1 MRLFITASNLMVSI
15 MIIIFIHTS
24 LIGQTIRNNEI
35 NASLNSS
42 MDYAYDKMMD
52 YYEDPS
58 FINNYI
64 YNSSTGRWE
73 INDAKK
79 NEVIDALMT
88 EFCGALKAQ
97 KMSVTTLTVE
107 LKSIDFTTGI
117 FEIKVTETYPFFF
130 GNKTGSCTY
139 QKRYTL
145 I

>member
-73 INDAKK
+73 INDEKK
-79 NEVIDALMT
+79 M
-88 EFCGALKAQ
+88 K
-97 KMSVTTLTVE
+97 
-107 LKSIDFTTGI
+107 
-117 FEIKVTETYPFFF
+117 
-130 GNKTGSCTY
+130 
-139 QKRYTL
+139 
-145 I
+145 